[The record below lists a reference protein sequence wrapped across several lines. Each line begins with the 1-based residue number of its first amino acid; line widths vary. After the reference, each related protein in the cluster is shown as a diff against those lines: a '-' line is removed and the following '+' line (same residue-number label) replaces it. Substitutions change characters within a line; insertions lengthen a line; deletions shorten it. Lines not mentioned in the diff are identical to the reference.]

1 MSDINRI
8 AIATEN
14 NCVCGHFGH
23 CPEFTIV
30 DVNRTTKQIIKQ
42 EVIPNPGHQPG
53 FLPKFLGEKGV
64 QAVIAGGMGPSAQE
78 LFIAQKIPPLIGV
91 SGTIEQVISD
101 FLNDTLAIGHSSCD
115 HDSKDHTNCGEH

>member
-14 NCVCGHFGH
+14 NCVCEHFGH

-30 DVNRTTKQIIKQ
+30 DLHRTTKQILKKQ
-42 EVIPNPGHQPG
+42 IIPNPGHQPG

-78 LFIAQKIPPLIGV
+78 LFIAQNIPPLIGV
-91 SGTIEQVISD
+91 SGSIDKVISD
-101 FLNDTLAIGHSSCD
+101 FINDTLEIGQSACD
-115 HDSKDHTNCGEH
+115 HDNDHHHDCGEH